1 MAPLCHCIEPETD
14 HPDLGRARGHLLSP
28 ALPAQSY
35 KKDHVLGPIY
45 MIQKYEEGYFYNI

>member
-1 MAPLCHCIEPETD
+1 MAPLCHCIEAETD

-35 KKDHVLGPIY
+35 KKDHVLGPIF
-45 MIQKYEEGYFYNI
+45 MIQKYEEGYLYNI